1 MTRFSELK
9 LYISFKVLIIH
20 CLVHVLSSQI
30 PTVQLIHI
38 TNCVAH
44 PVLRPALVSHFPSS
58 AHCRARGDASA
69 MMDWCWMEIAVFP
82 PLVAAATMIDATDS
96 LESSSGM
103 VKNASSCVSVM
114 ESLEMSIAH
123 LRLAVNRKSAVLWR
137 GSMAAILV
145 PMVPVMLQETPITNL
160 LMEAIL
166 TFKADADMCCP
177 KYVMILVACRTSRWM

>member
-1 MTRFSELK
+1 M
-9 LYISFKVLIIH
+9 
-20 CLVHVLSSQI
+20 
-30 PTVQLIHI
+30 
-38 TNCVAH
+38 
-44 PVLRPALVSHFPSS
+44 
-58 AHCRARGDASA
+58 
-69 MMDWCWMEIAVFP
+69 FP
-82 PLVAAATMIDATDS
+82 PLVVAATMIGATDS

-137 GSMAAILV
+137 GSLAAILV
-145 PMVPVMLQETPITNL
+145 HMVPVMLQETPITYL

-177 KYVMILVACRTSRWM
+177 KYVTNLVACRTSRWM